1 MQFTRVADLPHFNA
15 YPDPDP
21 AFPSNADPDPV
32 SPKNSACDYRIITTL
47 LDKPEIGP
55 HIIDAII
62 LDVFRTLYHM
72 SPAHN
77 TADPTPHNQV
87 RQIFCMCRV

>member
-1 MQFTRVADLPHFNA
+1 MSVIF
-15 YPDPDP
+15 
-21 AFPSNADPDPV
+21 
-32 SPKNSACDYRIITTL
+32 RIITTL

-87 RQIFCMCRV
+87 TQIF

>member
-1 MQFTRVADLPHFNA
+1 M
-15 YPDPDP
+15 P
-21 AFPSNADPDPV
+21 AI
-32 SPKNSACDYRIITTL
+32 YRIITTL

-87 RQIFCMCRV
+87 RKIFWMCLGYRVMIDIEGLSPRLGLEPAPQTHQRL

>member
-1 MQFTRVADLPHFNA
+1 M
-15 YPDPDP
+15 P
-21 AFPSNADPDPV
+21 AI
-32 SPKNSACDYRIITTL
+32 YRIITTL

-87 RQIFCMCRV
+87 RKIF